1 MSKSYKAVLIVIVI
15 LIIDQVSKLIVKTNM
30 QLGDSISVF
39 GDWFMIRFI
48 ENPGMA
54 FGWDIPGQFGKII
67 LSLFRLTAIIG
78 IIWYIRNLI
87 KQNASTLLVLSV
99 AMILAGAIGNLLDS
113 TFYGLFF
120 DKGTTYDPEYGRWF
134 GYAGQAAF
142 GSPGYAPA
150 FKGCVVDMLYFPLLE
165 GNYPEWFPVK
175 GGDHFIFFRPIFN
188 IADSAITVG
197 VSLILIF
204 QKRLFKDLTTE

>member
-1 MSKSYKAVLIVIVI
+1 MSKSYKAVLIVVGI
-15 LIIDQVSKLIVKTNM
+15 LIIDQASKLIVKTNM
-30 QLGDSISVF
+30 QLGESINVF
-39 GDWFMIRFI
+39 GNWFMIRFI

-67 LSLFRLTAIIG
+67 LSLFRLAAIIG
-78 IIWYIRNLI
+78 IIWYIRSLI
-87 KQNASTLLVLSV
+87 KQKANTLLVVSV

-113 TFYGLFF
+113 TFYGLLF

-134 GYAGQAAF
+134 GYAGQAVF
-142 GSPGYAPA
+142 GSPGYASP

-165 GNYPEWFPVK
+165 GNYPDWFPIK
-175 GGDHFIFFRPIFN
+175 GGEHFIFFRPIFN

-197 VSLILIF
+197 VILILSF
-204 QKRLFKDLTTE
+204 QKRLFKNLDN